1 MQVFGTMSVELT
13 GMKEIIMIKKKYGG
27 VIALVAFVLLF
38 ILNSALLFREKV
50 QPAMEISAH
59 VLGWYLFLTGMLILL
74 TVAGVFLIFRR
85 KWPIHWV
92 FAVTALIAGVLYM
105 CILPPYSTPDEHAH
119 FSTAYYYSNNL
130 MGEEAVNAKGKTLM
144 RSRDVVFEDK
154 EHRNPSL
161 RTYETISEDL
171 LKKDDSAGTKAYKTK
186 PLEGLSTV
194 AYFPQVL
201 GITIARILG
210 TSNLMLLFM
219 GRFFAL
225 LFYIALVTLAI
236 RFIPFGKA
244 AMFAVGMFPMSMHLA
259 ASYSYDV
266 MVLSMSFFFIG
277 YTLYLAYDKQK
288 VRVTDWIFLGISM
301 AVLTPIKLVYVFM
314 VLLCLL
320 IPAAKS
326 ISKKRHWICTGIV
339 LGSGVLSLAIL
350 RLSALLKY
358 LTRTETTAAYTGKPG
373 YTVGYLL
380 SHLEETVKLFYNTLK
395 NQGAEYLYG
404 SVGNKL
410 GWLEINIHTFW
421 IWCFL
426 IILLMGI
433 LCSKG
438 EKQFIQGREKL
449 LMGFIS
455 LAVIGSTMLA
465 LCLSWTVQGTPI
477 IEGIQGRYFL
487 PVLPLIALLF
497 RNRSLEWEKS
507 PDGGLAMAVLLLQA
521 PVLWSVFEIIISR

>member
-1 MQVFGTMSVELT
+1 
-13 GMKEIIMIKKKYGG
+13 MKKKKYGG
-27 VIALVAFVLLF
+27 AIALIVFALLF

-50 QPAMEISAH
+50 QPAMAVSTH
-59 VLGWYLFLTGMLILL
+59 VLGWYLFLTGMLVLL
-74 TVAGVFLIFRR
+74 AATGVFLIFVRR
-85 KWPIHWV
+85 WQLHWI
-92 FAVTALIAGVLYM
+92 FAVTGLIAGILYM

-130 MGEEAVNAKGKTLM
+130 MGEEAVDAKGKTLM
-144 RSRDVVFEDK
+144 RSQDVVFEDK

-161 RTYETISEDL
+161 RTYDTISEDL
-171 LKKDDSAGTKAYKTK
+171 QKKDDSTSTKAYKTK

-194 AYFPQVL
+194 AYLPQVL
-201 GITIARILG
+201 GITLARILG
-210 TSNLMLLFM
+210 VSNLMLLFI
-219 GRFFAL
+219 GRMSAL
-225 LFYIALVTLAI
+225 LFYIGFVTLAI

-244 AMFAVGMFPMSMHLA
+244 AMFAIAMFPMSMHLA
-259 ASYSYDV
+259 GSYSYDV

-288 VRVTDWIFLGISM
+288 VHVQDWVFLGLSM
-301 AVLTPIKLVYVFM
+301 AVLTPIKLVYVFL

-320 IPAAKS
+320 IPAGKS
-326 ISKKRHWICTGIV
+326 LSKKRHWICTGIV
-339 LGSGVLSLAIL
+339 LGSGVISLAIL
-350 RLSALLKY
+350 RLSAMLKY

-373 YTVGYLL
+373 YTMGYLL
-380 SHLEETVKLFYNTLK
+380 THLEETVKLFYNTLK
-395 NQGAEYLYG
+395 NQGAEYIYG
-404 SVGNKL
+404 SVGGKL

-426 IILLMGI
+426 IILLLGI

-438 EKQFIQGREKL
+438 EKQYIQGREKL

-455 LAVIGSTMLA
+455 LAVIGSAMLA

-487 PVLPLIALLF
+487 PVLPLLALMF
-497 RNRSLEWEKS
+497 RNRSLEWDKS
-507 PDGGLAMAVLLLQA
+507 ADRGLAMAVLLLQA